1 MALEIISPEDL
12 DKFKTELL
20 QDISDLLERERK
32 FDISKKWLKSNEVMK
47 FLKMS
52 NSTLQYMRDSG
63 QLPFTKFGATIYYD
77 RDDIQDIMNANKINP
92 K

>member
-1 MALEIISPEDL
+1 MALEIISPDDL
-12 DKFKTELL
+12 EKFKVELL
-20 QDISDLLERERK
+20 HEINELLEKERR